1 MALTPTENDIK
12 IRSIMENP
20 ILKAIYHIKHVSKKK
35 HDPAKIFNYLQNNG
49 ASNYTYQ
56 CVVKEIQ
63 ELTIKGVIDKN
74 YKILNPITS
83 ASNLPENNIISVSNE
98 ADTPITLSPALTT

>member
-1 MALTPTENDIK
+1 
-12 IRSIMENP
+12 MENP

-56 CVVKEIQ
+56 CVVKEI
-63 ELTIKGVIDKN
+63 
-74 YKILNPITS
+74 
-83 ASNLPENNIISVSNE
+83 
-98 ADTPITLSPALTT
+98 